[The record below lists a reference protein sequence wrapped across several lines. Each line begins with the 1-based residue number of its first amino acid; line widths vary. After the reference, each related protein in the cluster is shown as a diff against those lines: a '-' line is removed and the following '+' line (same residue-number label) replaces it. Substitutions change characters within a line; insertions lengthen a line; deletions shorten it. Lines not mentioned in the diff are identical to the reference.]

1 MDISKIIF
9 PTLVATLFNLLIV
22 SGAAQDHP
30 KTSPQGTQ
38 SAQTD
43 SNETTAPGARIA
55 FSSRDRETIRVYYKN
70 LSAKLGPGT
79 GARRVPPELQL
90 SLERDG
96 LLSPYLLRRF
106 TPFPPVLD
114 RRLPHL
120 PTNYLRGSINADILI
135 VDARTRRIVDI
146 VHNFLWS

>member
-1 MDISKIIF
+1 MDISKIIAR
-9 PTLVATLFNLLIV
+9 TLVATLFNLLTV
-22 SGAAQDHP
+22 FSVGQDRA
-30 KTSPQGTQ
+30 KSTPQGTQ
-38 SAQTD
+38 SAQPD

-120 PTNYLRGSINADILI
+120 PTDYLRC
-135 VDARTRRIVDI
+135 
-146 VHNFLWS
+146 